1 MRILAAIG
9 GLLAAS
15 SLAWGADLPVAPPG
29 VVYVP
34 GTPIYNWTGFYI
46 GVNGGWGY
54 ASGKTTDTIVGGPLG
69 GVTASPPF
77 SINRVVGGGQF
88 GANYQ
93 INQYVFGIE
102 GDFDWSGQ
110 SSKFTGVNAI
120 SNFTESV
127 KLPWVATVRGRVGI
141 AIDGALGALLYGT
154 AGVAFTHASASVTTA
169 ALGTILNTS
178 STNVGWTAGLGGEAA
193 FAQNWTARIEYLY
206 IGTDVKFSGPLGIGG
221 TMSQTT
227 KVSDN
232 LFRVGINF
240 KYP

>member
-1 MRILAAIG
+1 
-9 GLLAAS
+9 
-15 SLAWGADLPVAPPG
+15 
-29 VVYVP
+29 
-34 GTPIYNWTGFYI
+34 
-46 GVNGGWGY
+46 
-54 ASGKTTDTIVGGPLG
+54 
-69 GVTASPPF
+69 
-77 SINRVVGGGQF
+77 
-88 GANYQ
+88 
-93 INQYVFGIE
+93 
-102 GDFDWSGQ
+102 
-110 SSKFTGVNAI
+110 
-120 SNFTESV
+120 V
-127 KLPWVATVRGRVGI
+127 KLPWIATVRGRAGI

-169 ALGTILNTS
+169 AFGTILNTS

-221 TMSQTT
+221 TMSQTA

>member
-1 MRILAAIG
+1 VGCRLARG
-9 GLLAAS
+9 
-15 SLAWGADLPVAPPG
+15 PPG
-29 VVYVP
+29 RGLRP
-34 GTPIYNWTGFYI
+34 GNSLYNWTGFYI

-154 AGVAFTHASASVTTA
+154 AGVAFTHASACVTTA

-221 TMSQTT
+221 TMSQTA

>member
-15 SLAWGADLPVAPPG
+15 SLAWGADLPMAPPG

-34 GTPIYNWTGFYI
+34 GTPIYNWIGFYI

-54 ASGKTTDTIVGGPLG
+54 ASGTTTETFVGGPLG
-69 GVTASPPF
+69 SVTASPPF
-77 SINRVVGGGQF
+77 SINRVVGGGQV

-110 SSKFTGVNAI
+110 SSKFTGLNAI

-127 KLPWVATVRGRVGI
+127 KLPWIATVRGRVGI

-169 ALGTILNTS
+169 AFGTILNTS
-178 STNVGWTAGLGGEAA
+178 STNVGWTAGLGVRTEFDGED
-193 FAQNWTARIEYLY
+193 RISLHRNRCEVQRPAWDRRN
-206 IGTDVKFSGPLGIGG
+206 DVADSE
-221 TMSQTT
+221 S
-227 KVSDN
+227 
-232 LFRVGINF
+232 
-240 KYP
+240 